1 MPEELDKF
9 ETELRRLPPS
19 ELPPDLLARLRAAGT
34 EPTPARRPTSSPQP
48 GWMDWF
54 AGWRGLAW
62 ATPVALMCLIWLA
75 WRPPVAPVAPVAPAA
90 APGIKVD
97 AVQVDHSLTASFDA
111 VAELPNGEPVRFRCR
126 QWRDELVLHDQASG
140 VSIRQSRPRVEVVPV
155 RFETY

>member
-1 MPEELDKF
+1 MMPEELEKI

-19 ELPPDLLARLRAAGT
+19 GVPPDLLARLRAVGV
-34 EPTPARRPTSSPQP
+34 EPEPKRTPRPATPRRPRWA
-48 GWMDWF
+48 GWF

-62 ATPVALMCLIWLA
+62 ATPVALVCLIWLA
-75 WRPPVAPVAPVAPAA
+75 WRPPVAPAA
-90 APGIKVD
+90 TPGIKAD

-126 QWRDELVLHDQASG
+126 QWQDELVLHDQASG